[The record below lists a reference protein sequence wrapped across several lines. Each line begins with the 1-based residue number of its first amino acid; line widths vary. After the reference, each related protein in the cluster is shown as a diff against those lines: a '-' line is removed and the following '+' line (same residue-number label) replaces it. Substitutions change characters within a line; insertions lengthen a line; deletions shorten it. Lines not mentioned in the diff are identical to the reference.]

1 MSANI
6 KNENTE
12 HVDLTSILKDVENCI
27 RSGLSNKLDTFFYEY
42 DRYKKTHEEV
52 LNLSIVRDLLKRG
65 SSVISNVSEGTKPK
79 LDPDLEMIVLRN
91 QVIFLRGEVNKYKN
105 QAEALALAH
114 AEAPELEFEQESSQL
129 NLEIKEKEPEP
140 LDTKSEEQ
148 DNGDDGEEKDE
159 DGDVL
164 DNDDDDDEDGD
175 GDVSETSSEGDGS
188 DDDTGIANAN
198 TNTKYLPHIVEDNIQ
213 NIVLNVTEKDAEDM
227 EAEEV
232 EAEEVEAEE
241 EAEEEEVVAEEEEAE
256 EEEAEEEE
264 EVVAEEEEAEED
276 EDDLPI
282 KMPTFPTKTKSE
294 PVVEVKPVIQE
305 VKVEEEE
312 EDEVETETEED
323 SDEEEETEP
332 APAPEPEL
340 KTSAPEKE
348 EEEEEEEELYE
359 VEINGVMYVT
369 NDDEDGTIYSYDNEE
384 VGDKVGEFKGLVAHI
399 YKGKNKGIY
408 DRTMCKMNF

>member
-52 LNLSIVRDLLKRG
+52 LNLSIVRELLKRG
-65 SSVISNVSEGTKPK
+65 SSVSEGTKPK
-79 LDPDLEMIVLRN
+79 LDPELEMIVLRN

-105 QAEALALAH
+105 QAEALVLAQ
-114 AEAPELEFEQESSQL
+114 AQAPELESEPESSQL
-129 NLEIKEKEPEP
+129 NLEIKEKEPEL
-140 LDTKSEEQ
+140 LDIKSEEQ
-148 DNGDDGEEKDE
+148 DNGHDDEDVD

-164 DNDDDDDEDGD
+164 DNDDDDEDEDGD

-188 DDDTGIANAN
+188 DDDTEITN
-198 TNTKYLPHIVEDNIQ
+198 TNTNTNYLSHIVEDSIQ
-213 NIVLNVTEKDAEDM
+213 NIVLNVTEKE
-227 EAEEV
+227 EAEE
-232 EAEEVEAEE
+232 EVMAEE
-241 EAEEEEVVAEEEEAE
+241 EAEEEVVTE
-256 EEEAEEEE
+256 EEEE
-264 EVVAEEEEAEED
+264 EVVADEEEEE
-276 EDDLPI
+276 DLPI
-282 KMPTFPTKTKSE
+282 KMPTFPTKTKPE
-294 PVVEVKPVIQE
+294 PAVEVKPVIVE
-305 VKVEEEE
+305 EEEEEE

-323 SDEEEETEP
+323 SDEEEEAEP
-332 APAPEPEL
+332 AHSPEL
-340 KTSAPEKE
+340 KVSTPEE
-348 EEEEEEEELYE
+348 NAEEEEEEEELYE
-359 VEINGVMYVT
+359 VEINGIMYVT

-399 YKGKNKGIY
+399 YNGKNKGIY

>member
-52 LNLSIVRDLLKRG
+52 LNLSIVRELLKRG
-65 SSVISNVSEGTKPK
+65 SSVSEGTKPK
-79 LDPDLEMIVLRN
+79 LDPELEMIVLRN

-105 QAEALALAH
+105 QAEALVLAQ
-114 AEAPELEFEQESSQL
+114 AQAPELEAEPESSQL
-129 NLEIKEKEPEP
+129 NLEIKEKEPEL
-140 LDTKSEEQ
+140 LDIKSEEQ
-148 DNGDDGEEKDE
+148 DNGHDDEDVD

-164 DNDDDDDEDGD
+164 DNDDDDEDED
-175 GDVSETSSEGDGS
+175 GDVSETSSEGDDS
-188 DDDTGIANAN
+188 DDDTGMTN
-198 TNTKYLPHIVEDNIQ
+198 TNTNTNYLSHIVEDSIQ
-213 NIVLNVTEKDAEDM
+213 NIVLNVTEKD
-227 EAEEV
+227 
-232 EAEEVEAEE
+232 EAEE
-241 EAEEEEVVAEEEEAE
+241 EAEEEVVTE
-256 EEEAEEEE
+256 EEEE
-264 EVVAEEEEAEED
+264 EVVAEEEEEE
-276 EDDLPI
+276 DLPI
-282 KMPTFPTKTKSE
+282 KMPTFPTKTKPE
-294 PVVEVKPVIQE
+294 PAVEVKPVIVE
-305 VKVEEEE
+305 EEEE

-323 SDEEEETEP
+323 SDEEEEAEH
-332 APAPEPEL
+332 APAPEL
-340 KTSAPEKE
+340 KVSAPEE
-348 EEEEEEEELYE
+348 NEEEEEEEELYE

-384 VGDKVGEFKGLVAHI
+384 VGDKVGEFKGTVAHI

>member
-42 DRYKKTHEEV
+42 DKYKKTHEEV

-105 QAEALALAH
+105 QAEALVLAQ
-114 AEAPELEFEQESSQL
+114 APEQAPELESELESSQL
-129 NLEIKEKEPEP
+129 NLEIKEKETEP
-140 LDTKSEEQ
+140 LDIKSE
-148 DNGDDGEEKDE
+148 DE
-159 DGDVL
+159 DGDGDEDIS
-164 DNDDDDDEDGD
+164 DNDGEEDGD
-175 GDVSETSSEGDGS
+175 GDVSETSSNGDGS
-188 DDDTGIANAN
+188 DDGSDDDKGVVN
-198 TNTKYLPHIVEDNIQ
+198 TNTKYLPHIVEDSIQ
-213 NIVLNVTEKDAEDM
+213 NIVLNVTEKNAEVVADEEQAEEEEEEEE
-227 EAEEV
+227 EAEE
-232 EAEEVEAEE
+232 EAEEEVVVDEEEAEE
-241 EAEEEEVVAEEEEAE
+241 EAEEEE
-256 EEEAEEEE
+256 EE
-264 EVVAEEEEAEED
+264 EVVADEEEEED
-276 EDDLPI
+276 MPV
-282 KMPTFPTKTKSE
+282 KMPTFPTKTK
-294 PVVEVKPVIQE
+294 PAVEVKPVIVE
-305 VKVEEEE
+305 EEEEEE

-323 SDEEEETEP
+323 SDEEEEAEPAP

-340 KTSAPEKE
+340 KTSAP

-369 NDDEDGTIYSYDNEE
+369 NDDEDGTIYSYVNEE